1 MTHSPVQ
8 PPFQN
13 RLLAAL
19 PPNIVSRLLPDLH
32 PIALTLRETLIAPD
46 TPIEAVYFVES
57 GWVSLVVTMIDGAQ
71 AEVGL
76 IGREG
81 MVGRP
86 LIAGVSTCFGEAFV
100 QGNGRALRME
110 AGTFRRALVEEPVL
124 KDLLSRYSEAMHA
137 QTTQTAAC
145 NGHHGLG
152 QRLARW
158 LLMAHDRAD
167 GDSFQMTQD
176 FLSLMLCVQR
186 SSINIFATGL
196 QEAGAIH
203 YTRGNIT
210 VLNRSALEAASC
222 DCYRAV
228 QQRFARLLGSNS

>member
-1 MTHSPVQ
+1 MAHSSASAP
-8 PPFQN
+8 QN
-13 RLLAAL
+13 RLLAVL
-19 PPNIVSRLLPDLH
+19 PPDIVSRLLPDLH
-32 PIALTLRETLIAPD
+32 PVGLTLRQTLIVPD

-124 KDLLSRYSEAMHA
+124 KDLLSRYWKRCTRKQHKRPRAM
-137 QTTQTAAC
+137 
-145 NGHHGLG
+145 G
-152 QRLARW
+152 
-158 LLMAHDRAD
+158 
-167 GDSFQMTQD
+167 
-176 FLSLMLCVQR
+176 
-186 SSINIFATGL
+186 
-196 QEAGAIH
+196 
-203 YTRGNIT
+203 IT
-210 VLNRSALEAASC
+210 VSASVSL
-222 DCYRAV
+222 DG
-228 QQRFARLLGSNS
+228 F